1 MQITVDTPYMTVSEL
16 ARRSG
21 QSDTSIR
28 KEIELGHFLIRPK
41 AAGSKSAVLVNMVY
55 LAMEAAEQAEL
66 VRNKKPIQQAGNV

>member
-66 VRNKKPIQQAGNV
+66 VRGNKPKQKAGNV